1 MCRLLTY
8 LGPPVTLDALLL
20 VPKRSFLRQAWA
32 PEHQRTNVVNV
43 DGFGVGWYDPAVR
56 AEPARY
62 RRAVP
67 MWADRNFADLA
78 GFVRSGAVL
87 ASLRAASPG
96 LAVEESGTAPF
107 TWGPWLFAHNGEVD
121 EFRSGA
127 AAALRRKA
135 SDERLT
141 LIEGTSDSELLFALV
156 LDRLDAGDDP
166 GAALVSV
173 VRTVCVVSGG
183 RLNLMLTDG
192 VRVAATAF
200 GNSLF
205 VRRRPGAVWVASEPT
220 DDDDGWEPV
229 TEGSLVEGT
238 ADGLTIRE
246 AAL

>member
-1 MCRLLTY
+1 MCRLLAY

-20 VPKRSFLRQAWA
+20 APQRSFLRQAWA
-32 PEHQRTNVVNV
+32 PQHQRANVVNV

-78 GFVRSGAVL
+78 AFVRSGAVL

-107 TWGPWLFAHNGEVD
+107 TWGPWLFAHNGEVE

-127 AAALRRKA
+127 AAALRRQV

-141 LIEGTSDSELLFALV
+141 LIEGTSDSELLFALA
-156 LDRLDAGDDP
+156 LDRLDAGDEP
-166 GAALVSV
+166 GPALVSV
-173 VRTVCVVSGG
+173 VQRVGEVSGG

-192 VRVAATAF
+192 TRVAATVH

-205 VRRRPGAVWVASEPT
+205 ARQRPGAVWVASEPA
-220 DDDDGWEPV
+220 DDDDGWAPV
-229 TEGSLVEGT
+229 PEAALVEGT
-238 ADGLTIRE
+238 AAGVTIRE
-246 AAL
+246 AAW